1 MMSGSIIIDH
11 RNVIRL
17 IIMNKQIEII
27 KKKERE
33 KKKKKR
39 KPNLSWLIANLL
51 NIKLLL
57 QAFFRP

>member
-27 KKKERE
+27 KKKGE
-33 KKKKKR
+33 KKKKK
-39 KPNLSWLIANLL
+39 KKSANQTFLG
-51 NIKLLL
+51 
-57 QAFFRP
+57 